1 MVAHICTCTDVH
13 VGGGFLWEGMTHGV
27 LTVILLYT
35 MDNVCYVKV
44 SLASEYVH
52 PDEHAQ
58 PTYER
63 ITSAFWPKKFHTYL
77 NLSRIWSA
85 ALIGWHGNK
94 FKCTFN

>member
-1 MVAHICTCTDVH
+1 
-13 VGGGFLWEGMTHGV
+13 MTHGG

-63 ITSAFWPKKFHTYL
+63 ITSVFWPKKFHTYL
-77 NLSRIWSA
+77 INLYRIWSA
-85 ALIGWHGNK
+85 ALIG
-94 FKCTFN
+94 

>member
-1 MVAHICTCTDVH
+1 V
-13 VGGGFLWEGMTHGV
+13 THGG

-35 MDNVCYVKV
+35 MDNVRVCYVKV
-44 SLASEYVH
+44 SLAFEYVH
-52 PDEHAQ
+52 PNEHAQ

-85 ALIGWHGNK
+85 ALIGLHGNK
-94 FKCTFN
+94 

>member
-1 MVAHICTCTDVH
+1 
-13 VGGGFLWEGMTHGV
+13 
-27 LTVILLYT
+27 

-63 ITSAFWPKKFHTYL
+63 ITSVFWPKKFHTYL

-85 ALIGWHGNK
+85 ALIG
-94 FKCTFN
+94 